1 MKRIITFIMVI
12 AFTIPS
18 FAQFET
24 NRSRS
29 RYNRDDTERY
39 YGLRLGMNVACTSS
53 ETTHF
58 DTNPRTGLVIGGV
71 YGIQLTRNA
80 PLWLELG
87 LMYSEKGGK
96 THVEAN
102 NGENQKVTYR
112 LGYLQLPVVVK
123 YNINLDDD
131 LYLQPFLGGYLSLGV
146 SGKTKNYATRES
158 ESVFDHMN
166 RFDGGLRAGCGLEYK
181 MMYIEAGYDLGLAN
195 ITKDDFDAT
204 KTRCLFINL
213 GINF

>member
-1 MKRIITFIMVI
+1 MKRIIIFIMVV
-12 AFTIPS
+12 AMAIPS

-39 YGLRLGMNVACTSS
+39 YGLRLGMNIASTSS
-53 ETTHF
+53 ESTEF

-71 YGIQLTRNA
+71 YGMQLSRNH

-96 THVEAN
+96 THHNDE
-102 NGENQKVTYR
+102 KVTFR
-112 LGYLQLPVVVK
+112 LGYLQLPVVAK
-123 YNINLDDD
+123 YTFNIDDD
-131 LYLQPFLGGYLSLGV
+131 LYLSPFLGGYLSVGV
-146 SGKTKNYATRES
+146 SGKVKNYATRES
-158 ESVFDHMN
+158 ESVFDDMK
-166 RFDGGLRAGCGLEYK
+166 RFDGGLRGGCGLEYR
-181 MMYIEAGYDLGLAN
+181 MMYVELGYDLGLAN
-195 ITKDDFDAT
+195 IAKDEFDSA